1 MILSD
6 STGLAATPARDDAQ
20 LLAAM
25 RTGDQGAFAALVD
38 AHHTALV
45 RLAILFATDDA
56 DAERIARETWRAVF
70 QSGDDFDLSGGT
82 RAVLYR
88 TLVEFAGDR
97 REAIAARAAAEV
109 AADEPAVEPDR
120 FLPESDPRWPGHWA
134 SAPADWAPERVDSD
148 RTLGSVG
155 SAIAGL
161 PPVQREVIA
170 LRDLDRLSSG
180 RVRELLGISPE
191 CERALLHRARSKLRG
206 SLEHHLTQEA
216 SA

>member
-1 MILSD
+1 MTLSD

-20 LLAAM
+20 LLAAV

-38 AHHTALV
+38 RHHMALV
-45 RLAILFATDDA
+45 RLATLFASDA
-56 DAERIARETWRAVF
+56 AEAERLARETWRAVV
-70 QSGDDFDLSGGT
+70 QGGDAFDLSGGT

-88 TLVEFAGDR
+88 TLVELAGDR
-97 REAIAARAAAEV
+97 REAVAARAAAEV
-109 AADEPAVEPDR
+109 AADEPAVAPHR
-120 FLPESDPRWPGHWA
+120 FLPESDSRWPGHWA
-134 SAPADWAPERVDSD
+134 SAPGDWVPERLDSD
-148 RTLGSVG
+148 DTLGSVG
-155 SAIAGL
+155 TAIAGL

-206 SLEHHLTQEA
+206 SLESHLSQEA
-216 SA
+216 GA